1 MPGQMWRIR
10 LTQIVVAL
18 AGSVVWI
25 ESARLALRT
34 SWYAF
39 GNNSTWSA
47 VLGLAAG
54 AALVLAGTIELGSPA
69 NRTSGALLATAG
81 LAWLITAW
89 DNPAAPTWIFVAG
102 RILDTVWPVLL
113 AHALLRRYGG
123 LRRAERVLLATA
135 YACTIGLDLAISLIS
150 DPVTSG
156 CAECPANPL
165 LLADVPGIAAGL
177 ERTAILTG
185 PVWAIL
191 LAGALAA
198 RLFRATP
205 ARRRIELPMTNIGVL
220 LLIVVAAGYVRAT
233 VRRLPETDKRSCG
246 PPSQAC
252 CCRSLSPLA
261 GRRCRWRSPGN
272 A

>member
-123 LRRAERVLLATA
+123 LGRAERVLLTTA
-135 YACTIGLDLAISLIS
+135 YVCTVGIDLAISLLS
-150 DPVTSG
+150 DPRTSG

-165 LLADVPGIAAGL
+165 LVADVPRIGSGCRPSRAACH
-177 ERTAILTG
+177 RTQ
-185 PVWAIL
+185 
-191 LAGALAA
+191 AL
-198 RLFRATP
+198 P
-205 ARRRIELPMTNIGVL
+205 ART
-220 LLIVVAAGYVRAT
+220 
-233 VRRLPETDKRSCG
+233 
-246 PPSQAC
+246 
-252 CCRSLSPLA
+252 
-261 GRRCRWRSPGN
+261 GRRGPAIRARDLCRVRSHTSRAGF
-272 A
+272 